1 MAQSKT
7 QSKAPKTQS
16 NDKGKDLRTQ
26 VDQIIERAEKELLH
40 ASRQLAH
47 GIDKGTN
54 RVLPPV
60 ADDLE
65 QIVDDVFDFAERVMK
80 GQRRMVREMVKAFN
94 DEIDRAQVA
103 GRKATKRAAS
113 HVQARRRTATRHR
126 TSTARTGS
134 GAKTPA
140 SRAGTTRAPAKKT
153 ATRKAAT
160 KKA

>member
-1 MAQSKT
+1 MAH
-7 QSKAPKTQS
+7 SKAQS
-16 NDKGKDLRTQ
+16 NDTDLRER
-26 VDQIIERAEKELLH
+26 VDQIIERAEKELLN

-94 DEIDRAQVA
+94 DEMDRAQAA
-103 GRKATKRAAS
+103 GRKATKRAAK
-113 HVQARRRTATRHR
+113 HVQTRHR
-126 TSTARTGS
+126 AGTRHRATNSKQAS
-134 GAKTPA
+134 GRKTPA
-140 SRAGTTRAPAKKT
+140 TRVSTTRTPAKKA
-153 ATRKAAT
+153 ATRKAAA
-160 KKA
+160 KKVS